1 VNPFAFEPLD
11 SPLARLSAVSK
22 GFLLICVSAAA
33 MSFGLLPLL
42 ALLAAGIILMATLRL
57 PLKEMG
63 KQAIAIGYLALFS
76 AIARGLFPGGGQFF
90 DLSSMPASVL
100 YGLRLLIVFFFAR
113 VYYVSTKASELGDYL
128 SLAARK
134 ARRAKAP
141 RAEQARAPTTI
152 LADPGMLLSL
162 SLLFL
167 PRVFD
172 NYRKVRDAGELRAYG
187 IRRKRIANT
196 LPMLQTFIFMSIK
209 GALVAARAMELRGY
223 SEART
228 LTPARLSPRDAAV
241 FIAGVI
247 LLVLAGMAAL
257 K

>member
-1 VNPFAFEPLD
+1 
-11 SPLARLSAVSK
+11 
-22 GFLLICVSAAA
+22 

-42 ALLAAGIILMATLRL
+42 ALLAVGIILMATLRL

-76 AIARGLFPGGGQFF
+76 AIARGVFPGGGRFF
-90 DLSSMPASVL
+90 DLSSLPSSAL
-100 YGLRLLIVFFFAR
+100 YGLRLLTVFFFAR

-134 ARRAKAP
+134 ARGAKAQ
-141 RAEQARAPTTI
+141 AGQARAPATI

-172 NYRKVRDAGELRAYG
+172 NYRKVREAAELRAYG

-228 LTPARLSPRDAAV
+228 LTPARLSQKDAAV
-241 FIAGVI
+241 FIAGAI
-247 LLVLAGMAAL
+247 LLVLAGLAAL

>member
-1 VNPFAFEPLD
+1 MNPFAFEPLN

-42 ALLAAGIILMATLRL
+42 ALLAVGIILMATLRL

-76 AIARGLFPGGGQFF
+76 AIARGVFPGGGRFF
-90 DLSSMPASVL
+90 DLSSLPASAL

-128 SLAARK
+128 SLVARK
-134 ARRAKAP
+134 ARGAKAE
-141 RAEQARAPTTI
+141 RASASTTI

-172 NYRKVRDAGELRAYG
+172 NYRKVRDAAELRAYG

-247 LLVLAGMAAL
+247 LLVLAGLAAL

>member
-1 VNPFAFEPLD
+1 
-11 SPLARLSAVSK
+11 
-22 GFLLICVSAAA
+22 

-42 ALLAAGIILMATLRL
+42 ALLAAGIILMETLRL

-76 AIARGLFPGGGQFF
+76 AIARGVFPGGGRFF
-90 DLSSMPASVL
+90 DLSSLPASAL

-134 ARRAKAP
+134 ARGTKA
-141 RAEQARAPTTI
+141 QARAPATI

-172 NYRKVRDAGELRAYG
+172 NYRKVRDAAELRAYG

-228 LTPARLSPRDAAV
+228 LTPARLSPRDAVV

-247 LLVLAGMAAL
+247 LLVLAGSAAL

>member
-1 VNPFAFEPLD
+1 
-11 SPLARLSAVSK
+11 
-22 GFLLICVSAAA
+22 

-42 ALLAAGIILMATLRL
+42 ALLTASAVAMATLRL
-57 PLKEMG
+57 PFKEMG
-63 KQAIAIGYLALFS
+63 KPAIAIGYLALFS
-76 AIARGLFPGGGQFF
+76 AIARGIFPGDGRFF
-90 DLSSMPASVL
+90 DAASLPASAL

-113 VYYVSTKASELGDYL
+113 IYYVSTKASELGDYL

-134 ARRAKAP
+134 VAGSK
-141 RAEQARAPTTI
+141 ARASSATI

-172 NYRKVRDAGELRAYG
+172 NYRKVRDAADLRAYG
-187 IRRKRIANT
+187 IRRRRMANT

-228 LTPARLSPRDAAV
+228 LNPARLSRIDAVV
-241 FIAGVI
+241 FIAGTI
-247 LLVLAGMAAL
+247 LLVLAGLAI